1 MIEYNDEYNR
11 ELAEIVRQK
20 PNKYGIYLKAKH
32 HKYPN
37 DHTSHRYLYDYV
49 MDCTK
54 DVMDEK
60 YLFPIRLA
68 WVLDKRQEFPKCR
81 SCGREF
87 RHPGAF
93 EGFDSNA
100 KPMWKRYCSSHCWHK
115 DPEAIERMNHTLEK
129 RYGKG
134 VVNVFQ
140 VESIK
145 EKSGDTK
152 EERYGDRKYKNW
164 DKIRK
169 TCLEKYGAENIR
181 KSEFGKRRI
190 AETNL
195 RKYGVKCA
203 SQSSEIRSKMH
214 KTYDYSGQ
222 NFDTGWELAFYI
234 WHKDHGIELVHEP
247 EGLKYKDRNG
257 KEHFY
262 FPDFKIGETYYE
274 IKGGQFFDEDGN
286 PKDEYKD
293 KFDFMRSIGVVL
305 IRSKEIKPYL
315 EYVSEKYG
323 KDFLRSCK
331 RK

>member
-11 ELAEIVRQK
+11 EILEIVKKHPVR
-20 PNKYGIYLKAKH
+20 YGAVLKSVH
-32 HKYPN
+32 
-37 DHTSHRYLYDYV
+37 YDYLFDYI
-49 MDCTK
+49 MKCTK
-54 DVMDEK
+54 SVMEK
-60 YLFPIRLA
+60 NTRFSLRVI
-68 WVLDKRQEFPKCR
+68 WVLNKWQEYPICKGCGKPLDKIGSGWKLKL
-81 SCGREF
+81 
-87 RHPGAF
+87 
-93 EGFDSNA
+93 DKND
-100 KPMWKRYCSSHCWHK
+100 KPRWKTYHSSHCWHK
-115 DPEAIERMNHTLEK
+115 DPEAIERMNHTLEE

-134 VVNVFQ
+134 ITNVFQ
-140 VESIK
+140 AESIK

-195 RKYGVKCA
+195 KRYGVKYVV
-203 SQSSEIRSKMH
+203 QSSEIRSKMH
-214 KTYDYSGQ
+214 KTYDYAGQ

-234 WHKDHGIELVHEP
+234 WYKDHGIELVHEP

-274 IKGGQFFDEDGN
+274 IKGSQFFDVEGN
-286 PKDEYKD
+286 PKDDYKD

-315 EYVSEKYG
+315 KYVSEKYG